1 MAQRDRFDGLFE
13 MVLSGA
19 HAGEAW
25 AFERIF
31 RSLSPVVEGY
41 LRVQGASEPEDLT
54 SEVFVAVLRNVRS
67 FTGGEAAFR
76 SWVFTIAHRR
86 LVDERRRARRR
97 PSSEPLTEATDSPAP
112 DDVAFTVEQALGTA
126 RVRELCER
134 LSSDQRDVL
143 LMRVLSR
150 LTVDEVAAALGKT
163 PGSVKA
169 LQRRGFLAIGRMLE
183 HEGVSL

>member
-1 MAQRDRFDGLFE
+1 
-13 MVLSGA
+13 
-19 HAGEAW
+19 
-25 AFERIF
+25 
-31 RSLSPVVEGY
+31 
-41 LRVQGASEPEDLT
+41 
-54 SEVFVAVLRNVRS
+54 
-67 FTGGEAAFR
+67 
-76 SWVFTIAHRR
+76 
-86 LVDERRRARRR
+86 
-97 PSSEPLTEATDSPAP
+97 
-112 DDVAFTVEQALGTA
+112 
-126 RVRELCER
+126 VRELCER

>member
-1 MAQRDRFDGLFE
+1 MAQRDRFDGQFE
-13 MVLSGA
+13 TVLAGA

-25 AFERIF
+25 ALERIF
-31 RSLSPVVEGY
+31 TSLSSVVEGY
-41 LRVQGASEPEDLT
+41 MRVQGAREPEDLA
-54 SEVFVAVLRNVRS
+54 SDVFVAVLRNVRS
-67 FTGGEAAFR
+67 FAGSEASFR

-97 PSSEPLTEATDSPAP
+97 PASEPLTEASDSPAP
-112 DDVAFTVEQALGTA
+112 DDVALTVEQQLGTA
-126 RVRELCER
+126 RVRELCQQ
-134 LSSDQRDVL
+134 LSADQRDVL

-169 LQRRGFLAIGRMLE
+169 LQRRGFIAISRILE
-183 HEGVSL
+183 REGVSL